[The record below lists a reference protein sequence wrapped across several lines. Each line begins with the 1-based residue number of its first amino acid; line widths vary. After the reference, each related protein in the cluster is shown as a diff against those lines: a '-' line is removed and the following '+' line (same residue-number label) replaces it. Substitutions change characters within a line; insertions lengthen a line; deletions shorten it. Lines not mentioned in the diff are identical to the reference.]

1 MNILTFKNIKL
12 NLDEI
17 KCLVDDIE
25 INLTKNEFL
34 LLEFLLK
41 NTNKIFSRQEL
52 INEVWSTKV
61 SLRTIDT
68 TISRLRKKLGDSG
81 KYLIT
86 RLGFGYGFITL

>member
-41 NTNKIFSRQEL
+41 NTNKIFSRQDL
-52 INEVWSTKV
+52 INEVWGT
-61 SLRTIDT
+61 
-68 TISRLRKKLGDSG
+68 
-81 KYLIT
+81 
-86 RLGFGYGFITL
+86 